1 MYNNEVFDDYIRQV
15 LGYPNNIQS
24 CTEQQYSNYSYFN
37 NPNMMDNTVG
47 NNNINII
54 NENELESCYPEI
66 YKVVYPMIKKRCSQI
81 NEQVTEE
88 LIEQITEEIAS
99 NIEPTETNDIQVN
112 INLQNELN
120 ENRIK
125 TSEVYKNTA
134 ISETSKSSNSRTNNL
149 RQTQENQKQINEN
162 RSSRNNEEKRFR
174 RNTLSDLIKIL
185 IIRELLGSPGG
196 RPPRPPFPGPRPPF
210 PGPRPPFPGGRPH
223 IGHPPM
229 PRGYLEYEDIYEI

>member
-1 MYNNEVFDDYIRQV
+1 M
-15 LGYPNNIQS
+15 
-24 CTEQQYSNYSYFN
+24 
-37 NPNMMDNTVG
+37 
-47 NNNINII
+47 
-54 NENELESCYPEI
+54 
-66 YKVVYPMIKKRCSQI
+66 
-81 NEQVTEE
+81 
-88 LIEQITEEIAS
+88 
-99 NIEPTETNDIQVN
+99 N

-134 ISETSKSSNSRTNNL
+134 ISETSKGSNLQANNL
-149 RQTQENQKQINEN
+149 KPIQENPKNEN
-162 RSSRNNEEKRFR
+162 RSSRGNEEKRFR
-174 RNTLSDLIKIL
+174 RNNLSDLIKIL

-196 RPPRPPFPGPRPPF
+196 RPPRPPF

>member
-1 MYNNEVFDDYIRQV
+1 MYNNEAFDDYIRQA

-47 NNNINII
+47 NNNINMI
-54 NENELESCYPEI
+54 NENELESWYPEI

-134 ISETSKSSNSRTNNL
+134 ISETSKGSNLQANNL
-149 RQTQENQKQINEN
+149 KPIQENPKNEN
-162 RSSRNNEEKRFR
+162 RSSRGNEEKRFR
-174 RNTLSDLIKIL
+174 RNNLSDLIKIL

-196 RPPRPPFPGPRPPF
+196 RPPRPPF